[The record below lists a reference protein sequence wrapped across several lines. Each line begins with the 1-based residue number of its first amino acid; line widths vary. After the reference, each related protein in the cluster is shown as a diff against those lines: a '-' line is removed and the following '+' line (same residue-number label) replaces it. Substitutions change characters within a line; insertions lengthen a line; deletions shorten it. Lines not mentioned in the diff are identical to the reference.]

1 MGVVGSFVRL
11 SLGGPILGLL
21 IGFLISNWMKR
32 IIRDSIL
39 SVNITVIGAY
49 LCFYIAEFTWVHVSG
64 ILSIVTLGLYFSAV
78 GKRRIYPESEHAMHN
93 VWGAIQFGS
102 ETLIFV
108 LTGILVGIK
117 MIEESTI
124 TAGDWAKMFLFWV
137 LMLIARTIMV
147 LTVYPVI
154 SKTGYGLTKK
164 EFVVLIYGGLRGA
177 LGMCLSLFVGVDDS
191 LRLRFRELTVFY
203 MCGMAMMTIIVN
215 GLTCGKV
222 VDYVQMINTPEIKE
236 KMLRR
241 CVRRILESTQ
251 DRLREIKNEISVSYA
266 KWRDVERDA
275 QVASFGGFNHTKRY
289 SKSQLASYQR
299 ESLMGD
305 KEEALEEIRFRFNR
319 VLNRIFWEVYEEGE
333 LSEESIQIL
342 NSSCSITDDE
352 CDHKLRYFEILEG
365 FF

>member
-1 MGVVGSFVRL
+1 
-11 SLGGPILGLL
+11 
-21 IGFLISNWMKR
+21 
-32 IIRDSIL
+32 
-39 SVNITVIGAY
+39 
-49 LCFYIAEFTWVHVSG
+49 
-64 ILSIVTLGLYFSAV
+64 
-78 GKRRIYPESEHAMHN
+78 
-93 VWGAIQFGS
+93 
-102 ETLIFV
+102 
-108 LTGILVGIK
+108 
-117 MIEESTI
+117 
-124 TAGDWAKMFLFWV
+124 
-137 LMLIARTIMV
+137 
-147 LTVYPVI
+147 
-154 SKTGYGLTKK
+154 
-164 EFVVLIYGGLRGA
+164 
-177 LGMCLSLFVGVDDS
+177 
-191 LRLRFRELTVFY
+191 
-203 MCGMAMMTIIVN
+203 MMTIIVN

-251 DRLREIKNEISVSYA
+251 DRLREIKHEISVSYA